1 MQASIPSP
9 ARFAIRERLVHST
22 LGTLCRRVVA
32 VDVDGELRFPLT
44 VVPHGSFI
52 LALQTQ
58 GGRDA
63 QGQLRLDN
71 LSAELFVLRGEKGS
85 YRPPGDSRTWFAQ
98 LTPEAGTLLARG
110 QDISAHDQ
118 HVPLQHLLGDAAL
131 AELQNML
138 APHATVDGQLE
149 QLGLWLERRLLPPRH
164 QPLPSAARR
173 AAHVASSMFHHPTTG
188 IDAFARMYGVSRRQ
202 LERDFRRW
210 LGTSP
215 KRASQAARVQAAARM
230 GLDGVRLA
238 DVAQALGFTDQAHLS
253 LVVRQVTGSTP
264 AALLRAARSEP
275 NSLFSRRAGGDLFY
289 LASDGAVAEDMP
301 GTHR

>member
-1 MQASIPSP
+1 MHVAAPSP
-9 ARFAIRERLVHST
+9 ARFAIREQIVHGT

-32 VDVDGELRFPLT
+32 VDVDREPEHPLT

-63 QGQLRLDN
+63 QGRLRLDSV
-71 LSAELFVLRGEKGS
+71 SAELFVLRGKKGS

-98 LTPEAGTLLARG
+98 LTPEAGTLLAQG
-110 QDISAHDQ
+110 QDISGNDQ
-118 HVPLQHLLGDAAL
+118 HVPLSHLLGDAAL
-131 AELQNML
+131 AELQEML
-138 APHATVDGQLE
+138 AAHATVDAQLA
-149 QLGLWLERRLLPPRH
+149 QLGLWLEQRLLPPRH
-164 QPLPSAARR
+164 RRLPAAARR
-173 AAHVASSMFHHPTTG
+173 AAHVASGIFHHPTTS
-188 IDAFARMYGVSRRQ
+188 IDDFARMYGVSRRQ

-215 KRASQAARVQAAARM
+215 KRASLAARVQAAARM

-253 LVVRQVTGSTP
+253 LVTRQVTGSTP

-289 LASDGAVAEDMP
+289 LASGGAVAEDIP